1 MGLRLGNKMAET
13 VSSQQP
19 TAIVTG
25 GSRGLGRGIAQ
36 ALVARGVHVIALV
49 RDAAGFEALVGEL
62 ANAEFVVVDVVDEIV
77 AVWLLQE
84 R

>member
-1 MGLRLGNKMAET
+1 MPEMTAPALGNKMAET

-36 ALVARGVHVIALV
+36 ALVARGVHVIECCE
-49 RDAAGFEALVGEL
+49 EA
-62 ANAEFVVVDVVDEIV
+62 
-77 AVWLLQE
+77 
-84 R
+84 